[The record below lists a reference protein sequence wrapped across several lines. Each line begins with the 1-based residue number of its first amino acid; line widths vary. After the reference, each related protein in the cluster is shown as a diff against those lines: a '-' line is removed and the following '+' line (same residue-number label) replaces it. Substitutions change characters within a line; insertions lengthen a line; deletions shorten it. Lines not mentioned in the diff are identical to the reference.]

1 VSRIAVRVLLGGYG
15 ITRGTGTLTGYR
27 LTRTHRILLNYCGFL
42 YAGQHWGSNAMNR
55 KKKLN
60 DAFNKKLKKMNAKL
74 RVTNK
79 PKYISKAERES
90 LAVAESAVA
99 NDAQT

>member
-1 VSRIAVRVLLGGYG
+1 
-15 ITRGTGTLTGYR
+15 
-27 LTRTHRILLNYCGFL
+27 
-42 YAGQHWGSNAMNR
+42 MNR

-79 PKYISKAERES
+79 PKYISKAERENLVS
-90 LAVAESAVA
+90 TENQSQ
-99 NDAQT
+99 D

>member
-1 VSRIAVRVLLGGYG
+1 
-15 ITRGTGTLTGYR
+15 
-27 LTRTHRILLNYCGFL
+27 
-42 YAGQHWGSNAMNR
+42 MNR

-79 PKYISKAERES
+79 PKYISKADRVNVVVPETE
-90 LAVAESAVA
+90 A
-99 NDAQT
+99 

>member
-1 VSRIAVRVLLGGYG
+1 
-15 ITRGTGTLTGYR
+15 
-27 LTRTHRILLNYCGFL
+27 
-42 YAGQHWGSNAMNR
+42 MNR

-79 PKYISKAERES
+79 PKYVSKADRES
-90 LAVAESAVA
+90 VAVSESPKQ
-99 NDAQT
+99 DS

>member
-1 VSRIAVRVLLGGYG
+1 
-15 ITRGTGTLTGYR
+15 
-27 LTRTHRILLNYCGFL
+27 
-42 YAGQHWGSNAMNR
+42 MNR

-79 PKYISKAERES
+79 PKYISKADRVNTVVPETE
-90 LAVAESAVA
+90 
-99 NDAQT
+99 N

>member
-1 VSRIAVRVLLGGYG
+1 
-15 ITRGTGTLTGYR
+15 
-27 LTRTHRILLNYCGFL
+27 
-42 YAGQHWGSNAMNR
+42 MNR

-79 PKYISKAERES
+79 PKYISKADRVNAMVPETE
-90 LAVAESAVA
+90 
-99 NDAQT
+99 N

>member
-1 VSRIAVRVLLGGYG
+1 MIAKPVNQYPSWHMGRN
-15 ITRGTGTLTGYR
+15 T
-27 LTRTHRILLNYCGFL
+27 
-42 YAGQHWGSNAMNR
+42 MNR

-90 LAVAESAVA
+90 LALSENQSQ
-99 NDAQT
+99 D

>member
-1 VSRIAVRVLLGGYG
+1 MTSTPARSFVRWSLEWE
-15 ITRGTGTLTGYR
+15 I
-27 LTRTHRILLNYCGFL
+27 
-42 YAGQHWGSNAMNR
+42 MNR

-79 PKYISKAERES
+79 PKYISKADRVNTVVPETE
-90 LAVAESAVA
+90 
-99 NDAQT
+99 N

>member
-1 VSRIAVRVLLGGYG
+1 
-15 ITRGTGTLTGYR
+15 
-27 LTRTHRILLNYCGFL
+27 
-42 YAGQHWGSNAMNR
+42 MNR

-79 PKYISKAERES
+79 PKYISKADREKTEEP
-90 LAVAESAVA
+90 AV
-99 NDAQT
+99 